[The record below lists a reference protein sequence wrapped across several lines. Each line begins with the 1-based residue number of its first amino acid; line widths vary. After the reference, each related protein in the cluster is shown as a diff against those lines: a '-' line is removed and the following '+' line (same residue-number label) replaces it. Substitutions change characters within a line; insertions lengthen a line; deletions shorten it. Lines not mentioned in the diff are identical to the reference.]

1 MNNLSILHAS
11 LLKNTSHTQYFFY
24 IVMMKKN
31 IVYFSF
37 ILCSLYFVNPI
48 KAQINLPIDFENEQI
63 SNDDIIH
70 FNGGSGYVV
79 YNPQIDNDNPSEYVG
94 VVIRDG
100 GDIWAGTYI
109 ELDSYLDFSTNTT
122 LNMRVLSPY
131 PGLMVKFKIE
141 GDQGAFP
148 SEPAT
153 ERDSYTTKNNEWEML
168 SWDFSGEPSNTYRK
182 LVLMFDFGNIGD
194 GTANSTFYYDD
205 IYQTDP
211 SGGLSQMDL
220 PVTFEDPSV
229 YYVLTDFGGNGP
241 STILETVDGNYAR
254 VEKNSGAETWAG
266 VTIGSGAGF
275 LNNIP
280 VTNTDTKMFV
290 HVYVSGTTQTGIP
303 IKLKI
308 ENSQD
313 ATQSVETDT
322 NTTVAGEWETME
334 FDFSNESDGTAALNT
349 NFVFDMASIF
359 FNFGSSGNQNIVY
372 YFDNVSF
379 GAPLSV
385 DDNLPTSYKIYP
397 NPFIDVINVL
407 GIEGDETIVVNDI
420 LGKEISKGV
429 GVEKINLSGF
439 EKGTYFLTLSKGGQS
454 STFKVIKK

>member
-1 MNNLSILHAS
+1 M
-11 LLKNTSHTQYFFY
+11 
-24 IVMMKKN
+24 KN
-31 IVYFSF
+31 IFA
-37 ILCSLYFVNPI
+37 LLSLFCIISIN
-48 KAQINLPIDFENEQI
+48 AQISLPIDFENDQVLNE
-63 SNDDIIH
+63 DIIH

-79 YNPQIDNDNPSEYVG
+79 YNPQIDDNNPSEHVG
-94 VVIRDG
+94 VIIRDG

-109 ELDSYLDFSTNTT
+109 EVDEYLDFSTNTT

-141 GDQGAFP
+141 GDIGEFP

-153 ERDSYTTKNNEWEML
+153 ERDAYTTATNEWEIL
-168 SWDFSGEPSNTYRK
+168 SWDFSGEPSDTYKK
-182 LVLMFDFGNIGD
+182 LVLMFDFGNVGD
-194 GTANSTFYYDD
+194 GTADSTFYYDD

-211 SGGLSQMDL
+211 SGGLSQIDL
-220 PVTFEDPSV
+220 PVTFDDPSV

-241 STILETVDGNYAR
+241 STILETIDGNYAR

-275 LNNIP
+275 LNDIP
-280 VTNTDTKMFV
+280 ITNNDTKMFV
-290 HVYVSGTTQTGIP
+290 DVFVSGTDQTGIP

-313 ATQSVETDT
+313 PTQSVETDM

-334 FDFSNESDGTAALNT
+334 FDFLNESEGTAALNT
-349 NFVFDMASIF
+349 DFVFDMASVF
-359 FNFGSSGNQNIVY
+359 FNFGSSGNQDIVY

-379 GAPLSV
+379 GSQLSA
-385 DDNLPTSYKIYP
+385 DDNILGAYRIYP
-397 NPFIDVINVL
+397 NPFIDVINVF
-407 GIEGDETIVVNDI
+407 GIEGDEIIFINDI
-420 LGKEISKGV
+420 LGKEIFRGV
-429 GVEKINLSGF
+429 GLEEINLSNF
-439 EKGTYFLTLSKGGQS
+439 EKGTYFLTLSKGSQS

>member
-1 MNNLSILHAS
+1 MHHSLKILRMHSI
-11 LLKNTSHTQYFFY
+11 FFY
-24 IVMMKKN
+24 IRIMKKN
-31 IVYFSF
+31 ITYLSF
-37 ILCSLYFVNPI
+37 ILWSLLFINPI
-48 KAQINLPIDFENEQI
+48 EAQINLPIDFENEQI
-63 SNDDIIH
+63 TNDDIIH

-79 YNPQIDNDNPSEYVG
+79 YNPQIDNDNSSEYVG
-94 VVIRDG
+94 VIIRDG
-100 GDIWAGTYI
+100 GDIWAGAYI

-153 ERDSYTTKNNEWEML
+153 ERDSYTTKTNEWEIL

-182 LVLMFDFGNIGD
+182 LVLMFDFGNVGD
-194 GTANSTFYYDD
+194 GTADSTFYYDD

-275 LNNIP
+275 LNDIP
-280 VTNTDTKMFV
+280 ITNTDTKMFV
-290 HVYVSGTTQTGIP
+290 RVYVSGTTQTGIP

-313 ATQSVETDT
+313 PTQSVETDT
-322 NTTVAGEWETME
+322 YTTVAGEWEIME
-334 FDFSNESDGTAALNT
+334 FDFSNESEGTAALNT
-349 NFVFDMASIF
+349 NYVFDMASIF
-359 FNFGSSGNQNIVY
+359 FDFGSTGNQNIVY

-379 GAPLSV
+379 GSPLNV
-385 DDNLPTSYKIYP
+385 DDNLFLSYRVYP
-397 NPFIDVINVL
+397 NPFTETINIF
-407 GIEGDETIVVNDI
+407 GIEGTEIIVVNDL
-420 LGKEISKGV
+420 LGKEVFRGV
-429 GVEKINLSGF
+429 GVEKINLSNYQ
-439 EKGTYFLTLSKGGQS
+439 KGTYFMTVAKNALSI
-454 STFKVIKK
+454 TFKILKK

>member
-1 MNNLSILHAS
+1 MKNKFSYIS
-11 LLKNTSHTQYFFY
+11 LLAL
-24 IVMMKKN
+24 I
-31 IVYFSF
+31 F
-37 ILCSLYFVNPI
+37 ISKSIFG
-48 KAQINLPIDFENEQI
+48 QIELPINFEDEQI
-63 SNDDIIH
+63 TNSDIIH

-79 YNPQIDNDNPSEYVG
+79 YNPQIDDDNPSEYVG
-94 VVIRDG
+94 VIIRDG

-109 ELDSYLDFSTNTT
+109 ELDSYLDFSSNTT
-122 LNMRVLSPY
+122 LKMNVLSPY

-141 GDQGAFP
+141 GDVGEFP

-153 ERDSYTTKNNEWEML
+153 ERDAYTTKTNEWEIL

-182 LVLMFDFGNIGD
+182 LVLMFDFGNVGD
-194 GTANSTFYYDD
+194 GTADSTFYYDD

-275 LNNIP
+275 LNDIP
-280 VTNTDTKMFV
+280 ISDNDTKMYV
-290 HVYVSGTTQTGIP
+290 DIYVSGTTQTQIP

-308 ENSQD
+308 ENSQNP
-313 ATQSVETDT
+313 TQSVETDSY
-322 NTTVAGEWETME
+322 TTAAGEWETME
-334 FDFSNESDGTAALNT
+334 FDFSNESQGTAALNT
-349 NFVFDMASIF
+349 DFVFDMASIF
-359 FNFGSSGNQNIVY
+359 FNFGSTGNQNIVY

-379 GAPLSV
+379 GYPLNINN
-385 DDNLPTSYKIYP
+385 NLLVSYKIYP
-397 NPFIDVINVL
+397 NPFLESINII
-407 GIEGDETIVVNDI
+407 GIESNEIIIINDI
-420 LGKEISKGV
+420 LGKEIFKAI
-429 GVEKINLSGF
+429 GVEEINLAGF
-439 EKGTYFLTLSKGGQS
+439 EKGTYFLTISKGKQN
-454 STFKVIKK
+454 TIFKLIKK

>member
-1 MNNLSILHAS
+1 
-11 LLKNTSHTQYFFY
+11 
-24 IVMMKKN
+24 MKKN
-31 IVYFSF
+31 ITYFSF
-37 ILCSLYFVNPI
+37 ILWSLLFINPI
-48 KAQINLPIDFENEQI
+48 EAQINLPIDFENEQI
-63 SNDDIIH
+63 TNDDIIH

-153 ERDSYTTKNNEWEML
+153 ERDSYTTKTNEWEIL

-182 LVLMFDFGNIGD
+182 LVLMFDFGNVGD
-194 GTANSTFYYDD
+194 GTADSTFYYDD

-275 LNNIP
+275 LNDIP
-280 VTNTDTKMFV
+280 ITNTDTKMFV
-290 HVYVSGTTQTGIP
+290 RVYVSGTTQTGIP

-313 ATQSVETDT
+313 PTQSVETDT
-322 NTTVAGEWETME
+322 YTTVAGEWEIME
-334 FDFSNESDGTAALNT
+334 FDFSNESEGTAALNT
-349 NFVFDMASIF
+349 NYVFDMASIF
-359 FNFGSSGNQNIVY
+359 FDFGSTGNQNTVY

-379 GAPLSV
+379 GSPLNV
-385 DDNLPTSYKIYP
+385 DENLFLSYRVYP
-397 NPFIDVINVL
+397 NPFTETINIF
-407 GIEGDETIVVNDI
+407 GIEGAETIIINDV
-420 LGKEISKGV
+420 LGKEIFRGV
-429 GVEKINLSGF
+429 GAEEINLSSF
-439 EKGTYFLTLSKGGQS
+439 EKGTYFLTISKGSQS

>member
-1 MNNLSILHAS
+1 M
-11 LLKNTSHTQYFFY
+11 
-24 IVMMKKN
+24 KN
-31 IVYFSF
+31 IFA
-37 ILCSLYFVNPI
+37 LLSLFCIISIN
-48 KAQINLPIDFENEQI
+48 AQISLPIDFENDQVLNE
-63 SNDDIIH
+63 DIIH

-79 YNPQIDNDNPSEYVG
+79 YNPQIDDNNPSEHVG
-94 VVIRDG
+94 VIIRDG

-109 ELDSYLDFSTNTT
+109 EVDEYLDFSTNTT

-141 GDQGAFP
+141 GDIGEFP

-153 ERDSYTTKNNEWEML
+153 ERDAYTTATNEWEIL
-168 SWDFSGEPSNTYRK
+168 SWDFSGEPSDTYKK
-182 LVLMFDFGNIGD
+182 LVLMFDFGNVGD
-194 GTANSTFYYDD
+194 GTADSTFYYDD

-211 SGGLSQMDL
+211 SGGLSQIDL
-220 PVTFEDPSV
+220 PVTFDDPSV

-241 STILETVDGNYAR
+241 STILETIDGNYAR

-275 LNNIP
+275 LNYIP
-280 VTNTDTKMFV
+280 ITNNDTKMFIDV
-290 HVYVSGTTQTGIP
+290 FVSGTDQTGIP

-313 ATQSVETDT
+313 PTQSVETDM

-334 FDFSNESDGTAALNT
+334 FDFLNESEGTAALNT
-349 NFVFDMASIF
+349 DFVFDMASVF
-359 FNFGSSGNQNIVY
+359 FNFGSSGNQDIVY

-379 GAPLSV
+379 GSQLSA
-385 DDNLPTSYKIYP
+385 DDNILGAYRIYP
-397 NPFIDVINVL
+397 NPFIDVINVF
-407 GIEGDETIVVNDI
+407 GIEGDEIIFINDI
-420 LGKEISKGV
+420 LGKEIFRGV
-429 GVEKINLSGF
+429 GLEEINLSSF
-439 EKGTYFLTLSKGGQS
+439 EKGTYFLTLSKGSQS

>member
-1 MNNLSILHAS
+1 MKNVFALLS
-11 LLKNTSHTQYFFY
+11 FFC
-24 IVMMKKN
+24 IISIN
-31 IVYFSF
+31 
-37 ILCSLYFVNPI
+37 
-48 KAQINLPIDFENEQI
+48 AQISLPIDFENDQVLNE
-63 SNDDIIH
+63 DIIH

-79 YNPQIDNDNPSEYVG
+79 YNPQIDDNNPSEHVG
-94 VVIRDG
+94 VIIRDG

-109 ELDSYLDFSTNTT
+109 EVDEYLDFSTNTT

-141 GDQGAFP
+141 GDIGEFP

-153 ERDSYTTKNNEWEML
+153 ERDAYTTATNEWEIL
-168 SWDFSGEPSNTYRK
+168 SWDFSGEPSDTYKK
-182 LVLMFDFGNIGD
+182 LVLMFDFGNVGD
-194 GTANSTFYYDD
+194 GTADSTFYYDD

-211 SGGLSQMDL
+211 SGGLSQIDL
-220 PVTFEDPSV
+220 PVTFDDPSV

-241 STILETVDGNYAR
+241 STILETIDGNYAR

-275 LNNIP
+275 LNDIP
-280 VTNTDTKMFV
+280 ITNNDTKMFV
-290 HVYVSGTTQTGIP
+290 DVFVSGTDQTGIP

-313 ATQSVETDT
+313 PTQSVETDM

-334 FDFSNESDGTAALNT
+334 FDFLNESEGTAALNT
-349 NFVFDMASIF
+349 DFVFDMASVF
-359 FNFGSSGNQNIVY
+359 FNFGSSGNQDIVY

-379 GAPLSV
+379 GSQLSA
-385 DDNLPTSYKIYP
+385 DDNILGAYRIYP
-397 NPFIDVINVL
+397 NPFIDVINVF
-407 GIEGDETIVVNDI
+407 GIEGDEIIFINDI
-420 LGKEISKGV
+420 LGKEIFRGV
-429 GVEKINLSGF
+429 GLEEINLSSF
-439 EKGTYFLTLSKGGQS
+439 EKGTYFLTLSKGSQS

>member
-1 MNNLSILHAS
+1 MHCILIPIFVKKFKMKNILS
-11 LLKNTSHTQYFFY
+11 LLIFFY
-24 IVMMKKN
+24 ISALN
-31 IVYFSF
+31 SQ
-37 ILCSLYFVNPI
+37 IL
-48 KAQINLPIDFENEQI
+48 LPIDFEDNQVLNE
-63 SNDDIIH
+63 DIIH

-79 YNPQIDNDNPSEYVG
+79 YNPQIDDNNPSEHVG
-94 VVIRDG
+94 VIIRDG

-109 ELDSYLDFSTNTT
+109 EVDEYLDFSTNTT

-141 GDQGAFP
+141 GDIGEFP

-153 ERDSYTTKNNEWEML
+153 ERDAYTTATNEWEIL
-168 SWDFSGEPSNTYRK
+168 SWDFSGEPSDTFRK
-182 LVLMFDFGNIGD
+182 LVLMFDFGNVGD
-194 GTANSTFYYDD
+194 GTADSTFYYDD

-211 SGGLSQMDL
+211 SGGLSQIDL
-220 PVTFEDPSV
+220 PVTFDDPSV

-241 STILETVDGNYAR
+241 STILETIDGNYAR

-275 LNNIP
+275 LNDIP
-280 VTNTDTKMFV
+280 ITNNDTKMFV
-290 HVYVSGTTQTGIP
+290 DVFVSGTDQTGIP

-313 ATQSVETDT
+313 PTQSVETDM

-334 FDFSNESDGTAALNT
+334 FDFLNESEGTAALNT
-349 NFVFDMASIF
+349 DFVFDMASVF
-359 FNFGSSGNQNIVY
+359 FNFGSSGNQDIVY

-379 GAPLSV
+379 GSQLSA
-385 DDNLPTSYKIYP
+385 DDNILGAYRIYP
-397 NPFIDVINVL
+397 NPFIDVINVF
-407 GIEGDETIVVNDI
+407 GIEGDEIIFINDI
-420 LGKEISKGV
+420 LGKEIFRGV
-429 GVEKINLSGF
+429 GLEEINLSSF
-439 EKGTYFLTLSKGGQS
+439 EKGTYFLTLSKGSQS

>member
-1 MNNLSILHAS
+1 MHSI
-11 LLKNTSHTQYFFY
+11 FFY
-24 IVMMKKN
+24 IRIMKKN
-31 IVYFSF
+31 ITYLSF
-37 ILCSLYFVNPI
+37 ILWSLLFINPI
-48 KAQINLPIDFENEQI
+48 EAQINLPIDFENEQI
-63 SNDDIIH
+63 TNDDIIH

-79 YNPQIDNDNPSEYVG
+79 YNPQIDNDNSSEYVG
-94 VVIRDG
+94 VIIRDG
-100 GDIWAGTYI
+100 GDIWAGAYI

-153 ERDSYTTKNNEWEML
+153 ERDSYTTKTNEWEIL

-182 LVLMFDFGNIGD
+182 LVLMFDFGNVGD
-194 GTANSTFYYDD
+194 GTADSTFYYDD

-275 LNNIP
+275 LNDIP
-280 VTNTDTKMFV
+280 ITNTDTKMFV
-290 HVYVSGTTQTGIP
+290 RVYVSGTTQTGIP

-313 ATQSVETDT
+313 PTQSVETDT
-322 NTTVAGEWETME
+322 YTTVAGEWEIME
-334 FDFSNESDGTAALNT
+334 FDFSNESEGTAALNT
-349 NFVFDMASIF
+349 NYVFDMASIF
-359 FNFGSSGNQNIVY
+359 FDFGSTGNQNIVY

-379 GAPLSV
+379 GSPLNV
-385 DDNLPTSYKIYP
+385 DDNLFLSYRVYP
-397 NPFIDVINVL
+397 NPFTETINIF
-407 GIEGDETIVVNDI
+407 GIEGTEIIVVNDL
-420 LGKEISKGV
+420 LGKEVFRGV
-429 GVEKINLSGF
+429 GVEKINLSNYQ
-439 EKGTYFLTLSKGGQS
+439 KGTYFMTVVKNALS
-454 STFKVIKK
+454 STFKIVKK